1 MDRDILFRKID
12 EDLLAGFMK
21 GDDTIQKAIKSYSS
35 QEFLGFATLSRD
47 RNLEMTP
54 RDKERATFLLNVMR
68 LKRIFFGVFSL
79 TYINMQNMRPEP
91 GQNYDASHIVSH
103 SEL

>member
-21 GDDTIQKAIKSYSS
+21 GDDTIQKAIKSYSN
-35 QEFLGFATLSRD
+35 QDFQGFATLAQD

-54 RDKERATFLLNVMR
+54 RDKERANFLLNLMNR
-68 LKRIFFGVFSL
+68 KRIFFGVFSL
-79 TYINMQNMRPEP
+79 TYIN
-91 GQNYDASHIVSH
+91 
-103 SEL
+103 L